1 MTTDTTGS
9 EFRLSTG
16 RSAMLWVAGAITW
29 GLLLFS

>member
-1 MTTDTTGS
+1 MDAS
-9 EFRLSTG
+9 DSNVRLSTG